1 MSKTVIINKNL
12 MESVAIK
19 EVALVSSLPEGIR
32 DELRRNETPL
42 SKNPSFPTEYDSDFE
57 TNMTILRFK
66 ETKDR
71 LYKIGII
78 DDIND
83 NIENALP
90 SLIEQCKRIEEPIR
104 RNLEKLAYNFVI
116 KEFNVPDGV
125 LNLITNLRDDL
136 TSTTLN
142 VRVQSEDIEY
152 EFEDVKHKR
161 KLIQDIN
168 KRRVLNALISGA
180 ALRYATNTKK
190 YIADIFEMNSKL
202 PELYRNIIALNEYM
216 LFKCDKLDINDK
228 NKNQLGLSNIILG
241 NEHTK
246 SEIRCEAVIFPILIY
261 EEIRAFLELTIS
273 HGLPSKKD
281 EAIYVMGKCDYMQAE
296 PWYMRLGPA
305 LFDRLDI
312 MLGDYDSTLLPYIF
326 MEISTLPND
335 LFEIA
340 MQEIFSKT
348 KKGKKILQRIKEKH
362 ENLQDYE
369 DFSNRMQLANTAVSM
384 ISEQCIEN
392 DISEEERKYLIKEAI
407 MQLNEISVRDA
418 RLKHYQDIPDKDW
431 IEIVQKLQGNDLSKL
446 EGETKWAL
454 GLYRKK
460 SPRFMEDLYKLHQPD
475 GIGYLDIFKRL
486 IAIHKLQG
494 NEGNLYQYKSIS
506 ELGAFVTKKM
516 EEIGNEEIWGDNAY
530 RKKRNMS
537 DAQKEAKDDIIVQYE
552 DDEWIVITPNSYE
565 ASVYWGDDSEWC
577 TAYKDDDYYYKSYSS
592 KGPLY
597 INIDKLNNSIKHQF
611 HFETE
616 SFMDKYDE
624 EIKVPIMETIG
635 ASDGLREFYKKI
647 VLKDTDNPEN
657 YFRFFAEESEYGLPF
672 DIYQIGEKYWFY
684 NSGGGE
690 AKCLNGV
697 KRLGWG
703 GWESLE
709 GMYAQDWRDYVHAV
723 VDNAN
728 KFNFINGYGDYISN
742 KWFDDIGEWEVEY
755 CYIPVKLN
763 GKWGIMGNY
772 GGFEIQ
778 PQYDNIVALRD
789 EDGWRFNG
797 FKATVNGED
806 IYISPEM
813 RTEPYNPEIHGDDEY

>member
-1 MSKTVIINKNL
+1 MGKTIIVNEKI
-12 MESVAIK
+12 MHTTEFK
-19 EVALVSSLPEGIR
+19 EVALASSLPK
-32 DELRRNETPL
+32 ELKRELNDNTTPL
-42 SKNPSFPTEYDSDFE
+42 SSNPSFPEESGDSFE
-57 TNMTILRFK
+57 KRLALRRFK
-66 ETKDR
+66 ETKDE
-71 LYKIGII
+71 LYRIGII
-78 DDIND
+78 DDEID
-83 NIENALP
+83 VENLLP
-90 SLIEQCKRIEEPIR
+90 SLIEKCKRLEEPIR
-104 RNLEKLAYNFVI
+104 RNLEKVAYNFI
-116 KEFNVPDGV
+116 IETFNVPEGV
-125 LNLITNLRDDL
+125 INLVVELTDTIDD
-136 TSTTLN
+136 STLN
-142 VRVQSEDIEY
+142 VRVQAEESEY
-152 EFEDVKHKR
+152 EYEDVEHKR
-161 KLIQDIN
+161 KLTKEIH
-168 KRRVLNALISGA
+168 KRRLLNGLISGA
-180 ALRYATNTKK
+180 ALRFATNIKK
-190 YIADIFEMNSKL
+190 YLNAIYELEPKL
-202 PELYRNIIALNEYM
+202 PELYRNIIALNEYL
-216 LFKCDKLDINDK
+216 LFNVGKIEINDK
-228 NKNQLGLSNIILG
+228 KKNQLGVSYITIG
-241 NEHTK
+241 NEITK
-246 SEIRCEAVIFPILIY
+246 TNVQAEAVIFPILIY
-261 EEIRAFLELTIS
+261 ELIKAFLEIS
-273 HGLPSKKD
+273 IAHGLPSSRE
-281 EAIYVMGKCDYMQAE
+281 EAHYVMGKCDYMQAE
-296 PWYMRLGPA
+296 PWYMRIGPA
-305 LFDRLDI
+305 MYDI
-312 MLGDYDSTLLPYIF
+312 FQQMLGETDDQMLPFIF
-326 MEISTLPND
+326 MEISKLPND

-340 MQEIFSKT
+340 MQEIFCKT

-362 ENLQDYE
+362 ENQQDYE

-418 RLKHYQDIPDKDW
+418 RLKHYQDIPEKDW

-516 EEIGNEEIWGDNAY
+516 EEIGDEEIWGDNAY

-565 ASVYWGDDSEWC
+565 ASVYWGDGTEWC

-597 INIDKLNNSIKHQF
+597 INIDKFNDSIKYQF
-611 HFETE
+611 HFETD
-616 SFMDKYDE
+616 SFMDEYDS
-624 EIKVPIMETIG
+624 EIKPPIMERINAT
-635 ASDGLREFYKKI
+635 DGLRDFYKKI

-657 YFRFFAEESEYGLPF
+657 YFRFFAEENEYGVPF
-672 DIYQIGEKYWFY
+672 DIYQIGKKYWFY
-684 NSGGGE
+684 NTEEGD

-723 VDNAN
+723 VDHAN
-728 KFNFINGYGDYISN
+728 KFNFINGYGDYISIR
-742 KWFDDIGEWEVEY
+742 WFDDIGEWEVEY

-789 EDGWRFNG
+789 EDGWTFNG
-797 FKATVNGED
+797 YKATVNGED
-806 IYISPEM
+806 TYISPEM